1 MPLERTAPRLC
12 LVIDGSSRALA
23 ESALVGPLGAADV
36 ATIILAPPA
45 DAARETASVSSLV
58 AFAQKRGIAALIEDD
73 TALAAE
79 VGADGVHLS
88 WRERGLGDYEAAR
101 KAMGPRSIVGIDAG
115 RSRHDAMSAGEAGAD
130 YVGFGIP
137 PHVGDRDKARTRR
150 RDLVAWWA
158 EIFEVPVVA
167 FDVESADEALALAG
181 AGADFVG
188 VRWTP
193 VQGPDIAE
201 IARALASAPV
211 EG

>member
-12 LVIDGSSRALA
+12 LVIDAGSNAPT
-23 ESALVGPLGAADV
+23 ESALFGPLGTTDV
-36 ATIILAPPA
+36 ATIILALSA
-45 DAARETASVSSLV
+45 DASREAVRSLV
-58 AFAQKRGIAALIEDD
+58 ASIQKRGIAALIEDD
-73 TALAAE
+73 TALAAA

-88 WRERGLGDYEAAR
+88 WREHGLSDYEAAR
-101 KAMGPRSIVGIDAG
+101 KAMGPRAIVGIDAG

-137 PHVGDRDKARTRR
+137 PHVGDRDKARARR

-167 FDVESADEALALAG
+167 FDVEDVVEARVLAD
-181 AGADFVG
+181 AGADFVA

-193 VQGPDIAE
+193 AQGPDIAG
-201 IARALASAPV
+201 IVRALAGTPV